1 MPGSAR
7 TATRRA
13 ARLRRAVS
21 LSIVRRRLRMPSRRE
36 AIAPTVDRILDA
48 VKEAGLPRERRLD
61 LAVAVTEAL
70 SNAAVHGNKL
80 RPGSQVAIT
89 VTVIRGQQATVSV
102 KDSGAGFD
110 HSTLVDPTDAP
121 NLLAPSGRGI
131 FLMRRLVDRLEI
143 EPPGNGVR
151 LTMRKRR

>member
-1 MPGSAR
+1 MS
-7 TATRRA
+7 
-13 ARLRRAVS
+13 
-21 LSIVRRRLRMPSRRE
+21 SRRD

-48 VKEAGLPRERRLD
+48 VKEAGLSRERRLD
-61 LAVAVTEAL
+61 LAVAVSEAL

-80 RPGSQVAIT
+80 HPASHVLIT
-89 VTVIRGQQATVSV
+89 VTVTPGREATVSV

-110 HSTLVDPTDAP
+110 HSALVDPTDTP
-121 NLLAPSGRGI
+121 NLLNPSGRGV